1 MDEQIEKRRRI
12 RVKLEGYI
20 ADVADGYFVYAGRV
34 EDVSLSG
41 LRLSELPIK
50 FSVEGKRYTLVVSG
64 GPNFDCYKLKVVPRW
79 RRKDD
84 IVLVAGFKV
93 VEAPE
98 EWRAFVRK
106 VLMYS

>member
-41 LRLSELPIK
+41 LRLSKLPVK
-50 FSVEGKRYTLVVSG
+50 FSVEGKKYTLVVSG

-106 VLMYS
+106 VLISS

>member
-1 MDEQIEKRRRI
+1 MGEQIEKRRRI

-20 ADVADGYFVYAGRV
+20 ADIADGYFVYAGRV

-41 LRLSELPIK
+41 LRLSELPVK
-50 FSVEGKRYTLVVSG
+50 FSVKGKKYTIVVYG
-64 GPNFDCYKLKVVPRW
+64 GPDFDCYKLKVVPRW
-79 RRKDD
+79 RKKDD
-84 IVLVAGFKV
+84 LLLVAGFKV

-106 VLMYS
+106 VLISS